1 MKYCQP
7 QFIDEKSETDK
18 IWIPH
23 LLSHTSQSTAGCYK
37 KWTPNLSG
45 LTSETFLLISRSDAE
60 AGRAGG
66 ERSILHKVSQGH
78 SLLPPPPGSCS
89 QVPQVFPVQPAEGRR
104 EWRWHTAG
112 HFSWLRLG
120 CISHHHLNSFLWLE
134 FRVSVTSK
142 LQGGV
147 TVWPSWVQESTVS
160 RHTAGKQQGWGRDHR
175 HQLQSFLPLLAAGSI
190 CASALQIPLCHLP
203 ADSQQTGK
211 LPHSS
216 TVVLRL

>member
-147 TVWPSWVQESTVS
+147 TVAILGAGIHSLQTHCWE
-160 RHTAGKQQGWGRDHR
+160 TAGLGQRPQAPAPK
-175 HQLQSFLPLLAAGSI
+175 LLALTCCRIHMCISPSDSPVSPAGW
-190 CASALQIPLCHLP
+190 LP
-203 ADSQQTGK
+203 ADWKTTSLIYSCT
-211 LPHSS
+211 
-216 TVVLRL
+216 